1 MFVPLSAIDLL
12 LRLQA
17 GGTAGTRLSR
27 DLLGGLVPV
36 GLVPV
41 DLGWGGRVRTFAW
54 RNQNPL
60 PYHLATPQKRA
71 DHSELAPP
79 PQCILAANSRMAAIP
94 TMRAVSLNEGRAPR
108 CFQEMSSSAV
118 YMSAALQRSIKRRSM
133 PEH

>member
-60 PYHLATPQKRA
+60 PYHLATPQNTR
-71 DHSELAPP
+71 LMAPK
-79 PQCILAANSRMAAIP
+79 
-94 TMRAVSLNEGRAPR
+94 SL
-108 CFQEMSSSAV
+108 
-118 YMSAALQRSIKRRSM
+118 YLLQF
-133 PEH
+133 PAFAFTHG